1 LLQLVT
7 IQAAFLPQIVVRLHA
22 MNQARP
28 EILKRIAAAAIGALL
43 GGCSP
48 LELLNQ
54 TSPDRH
60 YERTAGIAYGA
71 EPRQV
76 LDVYRPAAP
85 LPSAPVVVFFY
96 GGGWRSGDRGNY
108 EFVASAL
115 TEAGITVVIPDY
127 RLYPDVTF
135 PAFVED
141 AAAAV
146 SWSARNADRLGVST
160 DAIFLMGHSAGAHIA
175 SLVALDP
182 SYLARD
188 SETDVSIRA
197 WVGLS
202 GPYDFLPIE
211 WSYLQDVFPEPNREQ
226 SQPVN
231 FVTPDAPPALL
242 IHGAGDRTVRIENSH
257 SLLKRLR
264 DEGVA
269 ARLKTYEDV
278 GHVGVVLALAPPLDF
293 VADTLKDSRDF
304 IIDTLFRKST
314 IPQVP

>member
-1 LLQLVT
+1 MKSTSGKFLQ
-7 IQAAFLPQIVVRLHA
+7 RL
-22 MNQARP
+22 
-28 EILKRIAAAAIGALL
+28 IAAAALALL
-43 GGCSP
+43 AGCSP

-60 YERTAGIAYGA
+60 YTRTANVAYGA
-71 EPRQV
+71 ESRHV
-76 LDVYRPAAP
+76 LDIYRPAAR
-85 LPSAPVVVFFY
+85 LPSAPLVVFFY
-96 GGGWRSGDRGNY
+96 GGGWRSGDKDNY

-127 RLYPDVTF
+127 RLFPDVTF

-146 SWSARNADRLGVST
+146 SWSVRNADRLGVSP

-175 SLVALDP
+175 SLVALDQ
-182 SYLARD
+182 SYLERV

-211 WSYLQDVFPEPNREQ
+211 WSYLQDVFPEPIRDQ

-231 FVTPDAPPALL
+231 FVTAEAPPTLL
-242 IHGAGDRTVRIENSH
+242 IHGTDDSTVRIDNSL
-257 SLLKRLR
+257 SLLGKLHG
-264 DEGVA
+264 EGVP
-269 ARLKTYEDV
+269 ARLLSYEDV
-278 GHVGVVLALAPPLDF
+278 GHVSLMLALAPPLDF
-293 VADTLKDSRDF
+293 LADTLQDSRDF
-304 IIDTLFRKST
+304 ILGTLGERVASVQ
-314 IPQVP
+314 PQP